1 MFRKDIQKRLG
12 LTRKALDYYE
22 EKGFIHPCRMEN
34 GYRKY
39 SDTDIATLEF
49 ISLYRK
55 LGLNLREIR
64 EIKDSP
70 HSLKNLLRK
79 KARNVANEKEKQ
91 ELLTQL
97 AKGATLDEIQNQLA
111 ILEKKECLY
120 DRLERAFPGYLASCF
135 FTAYQPF
142 LNETLSEDAQQAFQ
156 DYVHYL
162 DQLPE
167 LPLTND
173 ERAYIEKQTV
183 DIDDSKLQKLQ
194 QQKILAINN
203 PSQWFED
210 NQEAIRE
217 YQSFKQS
224 DDYLNSPLKAIEYK
238 LKQYLLDQNYYNVA
252 IPLLRKISISY
263 DQYYKQLIMANE
275 VFLKAQIS
283 KKND

>member
-97 AKGATLDEIQNQLA
+97 TK
-111 ILEKKECLY
+111 CLY

-217 YQSFKQS
+217 HQSFKQS
-224 DDYLNSPLKAIEYK
+224 DGYLNSPLKAIEYK

-275 VFLKAQIS
+275 IFLKAQIS
-283 KKND
+283 QKND